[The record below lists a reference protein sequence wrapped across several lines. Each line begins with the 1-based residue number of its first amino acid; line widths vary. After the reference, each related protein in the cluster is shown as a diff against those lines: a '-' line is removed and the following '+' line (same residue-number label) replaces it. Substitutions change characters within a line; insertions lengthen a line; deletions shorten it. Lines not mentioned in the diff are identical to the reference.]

1 MKKSKKIFIFLQN
14 FSAAFNSRYIS
25 DFAASTAFFLFL
37 SLIPLLALLFA
48 ILPYTPIS
56 EEMLL
61 GFAARVA
68 PDSIDELVIGFI
80 NEIYES
86 SAGVITTS
94 VVITLWS
101 AGKAMQA
108 LIRGLNYINDIEEN
122 RNYLV
127 LRALACFYTVALLIA
142 MVVMMGILMFGRVI
156 VNFVLRHVP
165 QLESFRGTIILA
177 RYPIAVV
184 ILIILF
190 VAIYCVVPS
199 RKQKFGAQL
208 PGAVFSGIAWSI
220 ASWIFSIYINN
231 FDGFSTYGC
240 LATVIIV
247 MFYMYMMMYIILVGA
262 YLNKWLGRSH
272 GGNDERTD

>member
-127 LRALACFYTVALLIA
+127 LRALACLYTVALLIA
-142 MVVMMGILMFGRVI
+142 MIVMMGILMFGRVI

-165 QLESFRGTIILA
+165 QLESLRGTIILA

-220 ASWIFSIYINN
+220 ASWVFSIYINN
-231 FDGFSTYGC
+231 FDGFSTYGS

>member
-231 FDGFSTYGC
+231 FDGFSTYGS

>member
-127 LRALACFYTVALLIA
+127 LRALACLYTMALLIA

-231 FDGFSTYGC
+231 FDGFSTYGS

>member
-165 QLESFRGTIILA
+165 QLENFRGTIILA

-231 FDGFSTYGC
+231 FDGFSTYGS

>member
-108 LIRGLNYINDIEEN
+108 LIRGLNYINDIDEN

-231 FDGFSTYGC
+231 FDGFSTYGS

-272 GGNDERTD
+272 GGNDEN

>member
-14 FSAAFNSRYIS
+14 FAAAFNSRYIS

-48 ILPYTPIS
+48 ILPFTPIS

-68 PDSIDELVIGFI
+68 PDIIDELVIGFI
-80 NEIYES
+80 KEIYES

-122 RNYLV
+122 RNYIV
-127 LRALACFYTVALLIA
+127 LRALACLYTVALLVAII
-142 MVVMMGILMFGRVI
+142 VMMGILMFGRLI
-156 VNFVLRHVP
+156 VNFVLKHVP
-165 QLESFRGTIILA
+165 KLESFRGTIIMA
-177 RYPIAVV
+177 RYPVAVV

-208 PGAVFSGIAWSI
+208 PGAFFSGIAWSV
-220 ASWIFSIYINN
+220 ASWVFSVYINN
-231 FDGFSTYGC
+231 FDGFSTYGS

>member
-1 MKKSKKIFIFLQN
+1 
-14 FSAAFNSRYIS
+14 
-25 DFAASTAFFLFL
+25 
-37 SLIPLLALLFA
+37 
-48 ILPYTPIS
+48 
-56 EEMLL
+56 MLL

-231 FDGFSTYGC
+231 FDGFSTYGS

-262 YLNKWLGRSH
+262 YINQWLGRSENH
-272 GGNDERTD
+272 STASPD

>member
-156 VNFVLRHVP
+156 VNFVLGHVP

-231 FDGFSTYGC
+231 FDGFSTYGS